1 MREVGNVRIEDP
13 VLLLA
18 AGDCK
23 LVGNLFRVVII
34 KLTWSQVSSCN
45 LIEKTLECCV
55 FWIKVLEKIVDNL
68 ALLLRREVG
77 IILSIRQLAF
87 EALQVSLGTVDSLT
101 FGIPSRNY
109 ILRGKARDAALLSS
123 KILCLVEQLTNSVK
137 LDHVLEICFLPEALS
152 CNFELF
158 KVLELSLKPGLL
170 FAAPL

>member
-1 MREVGNVRIEDP
+1 M
-13 VLLLA
+13 
-18 AGDCK
+18 
-23 LVGNLFRVVII
+23 
-34 KLTWSQVSSCN
+34 
-45 LIEKTLECCV
+45 
-55 FWIKVLEKIVDNL
+55 EKIVDNL
-68 ALLLRREVG
+68 ALFLRREVG